1 MDKQEKEIYIR
12 CLELSAKNASNTIDR
27 DEILE
32 KYEKYKRVKR
42 MSKYYAVKKV

>member
-12 CLELSAKNASNTIDR
+12 CLELSARNASNTIDR

-32 KYEKYKRVKR
+32 KIRELQKGEKDE
-42 MSKYYAVKKV
+42 

>member
-12 CLELSAKNASNTIDR
+12 CLELSARNASNTIDR

-32 KYEKYKRVKR
+32 KIQELQKGEKDE
-42 MSKYYAVKKV
+42 

>member
-12 CLELSAKNASNTIDR
+12 CLELSARNASNAIDR

-32 KYEKYKRVKR
+32 KIREIQEGEKDE
-42 MSKYYAVKKV
+42 

>member
-12 CLELSAKNASNTIDR
+12 CLKLSARNASNTIDC

-32 KYEKYKRVKR
+32 KIREIQEGEKDE
-42 MSKYYAVKKV
+42 

>member
-1 MDKQEKEIYIR
+1 MDNETKELYIK

-32 KYEKYKRVKR
+32 KIKRIKEGDTDE
-42 MSKYYAVKKV
+42 

>member
-32 KYEKYKRVKR
+32 KNTKNTRG
-42 MSKYYAVKKV
+42 

>member
-32 KYEKYKRVKR
+32 KIREIQEGEKDE
-42 MSKYYAVKKV
+42 

>member
-12 CLELSAKNASNTIDR
+12 GLELSARNASNTIDR

-32 KYEKYKRVKR
+32 KIRELQKGEKDE
-42 MSKYYAVKKV
+42 

>member
-1 MDKQEKEIYIR
+1 MEKQEKEIYIQ

-32 KYEKYKRVKR
+32 KIRELQDGEKDE
-42 MSKYYAVKKV
+42 

>member
-1 MDKQEKEIYIR
+1 MEKQEKEIYIR

-32 KYEKYKRVKR
+32 KIRELKEGEKDE
-42 MSKYYAVKKV
+42 

>member
-12 CLELSAKNASNTIDR
+12 FLEISPKNASNTSDR

-32 KYEKYKRVKR
+32 KIREIQEGEKNE
-42 MSKYYAVKKV
+42 